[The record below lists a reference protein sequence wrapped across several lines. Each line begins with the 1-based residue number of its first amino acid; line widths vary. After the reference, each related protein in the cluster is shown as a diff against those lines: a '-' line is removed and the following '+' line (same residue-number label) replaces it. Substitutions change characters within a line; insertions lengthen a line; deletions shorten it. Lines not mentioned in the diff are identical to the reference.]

1 MNAFCFW
8 CKGVKQMQKKGRIL
22 TGHRPT
28 GPRHLGHLVG
38 TLENWV
44 ELQGSYQCYFLVAD
58 LHVLTTDYENT
69 ARIRQNTIEIVTD
82 WLAVGIDPEHSMLV
96 LQSAMPEHTLLAS
109 LLGMLVTVAR
119 LERNPTYKEQVQQ
132 LHLNPSLGLLSYPV
146 LQAAD
151 ILLYQA
157 DTVPVGE
164 DQLPHLELSR
174 ELARRFNQMYG
185 EMFPE
190 PQALLSYQPR
200 LPGIDNR
207 TMHTSYG
214 NAIYLKD
221 TPEETSQ
228 KVMQMYTDPTR
239 LHATDPGHVEGN
251 PVFTYL
257 DIFDSDQE
265 AIEELKMLY
274 RNGKIGDV
282 PVKRRLA
289 TVLNESLGELRERR
303 QSLADRPQDILEIL
317 QIGTNRARPAAQ
329 AVLEEAMRRMGLTAG
344 LDINQPAMQSALKG
358 AFC

>member
-1 MNAFCFW
+1 
-8 CKGVKQMQKKGRIL
+8 MQKKGRIL

-44 ELQGSYQCYFLVAD
+44 NLQDSYQCYFLVAD
-58 LHVLTTDYENT
+58 LHVLTTDYEHT

-82 WLAVGIDPEHSMLV
+82 WLAVGIDPERSTLV
-96 LQSAMPEHTLLAS
+96 LQSAMPEHTLLSS

-132 LHLNPSLGLLSYPV
+132 LNLNPSLGLLSYPV

-174 ELARRFNQMYG
+174 ELARRFNLMYG
-185 EMFPE
+185 ILFPE
-190 PQALLSYQPR
+190 PEALLSYQPR

-214 NAIYLKD
+214 NAIFLKD
-221 TPEETSQ
+221 TPEETTR

-239 LHATDPGHVEGN
+239 LHTDDPGHVEDN

-257 DIFDSDQE
+257 DIYDPDKE
-265 AIEELKMLY
+265 TVDAMKAMY
-274 RNGKIGDV
+274 RGGKIGDV
-282 PVKRRLA
+282 AVKKHLA
-289 TVLNESLGELRERR
+289 TVINTALAEVR
-303 QSLADRPQDILEIL
+303 QYRQALAARPQDILEIL

-344 LDINQPAMQSALKG
+344 LDINQAAVPAALKG